1 MKRNES
7 LNSLY
12 ATTISDFHNMRNSSQ
27 KASFFLGT
35 EKPFTHLALSFS
47 RMGTTFSRNL
57 LLKLFGRIGLFIH
70 FFGSNLLS
78 SDRYITFAAT
88 PLEGYFPLKIFGD

>member
-12 ATTISDFHNMRNSSQ
+12 ATTISDFH
-27 KASFFLGT
+27 AELITEGEHFPGT
-35 EKPFTHLALSFS
+35 EKPLTHLALSFS